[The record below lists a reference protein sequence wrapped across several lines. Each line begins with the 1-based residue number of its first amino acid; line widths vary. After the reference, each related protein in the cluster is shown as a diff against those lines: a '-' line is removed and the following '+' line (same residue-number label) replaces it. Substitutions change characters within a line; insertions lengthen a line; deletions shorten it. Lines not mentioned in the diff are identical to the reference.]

1 MIQSKTHRLV
11 RLLVQRKI
19 NFLMLVIIAM
29 SVFAGRQALALPD
42 ETCIPVQAKI
52 NTLFNVAGCTSPVG
66 LCTTGQITGGGILNG
81 ETRFTAMSI
90 ATAAGM
96 TGIEPDTT
104 LSYHGVLEIITQ
116 DGVLYIRD
124 VGVFD
129 QVVRVYSEVDRI
141 TAGIGRFENASG
153 TLFIYGNAFD
163 DGSGFDGEVRGQ
175 VCLMP
180 AE

>member
-19 NFLMLVIIAM
+19 NFLLVVIIAM
-29 SVFAGRQALALPD
+29 SVFAGRQALASPD

-52 NTLFNVAGCTSPVG
+52 KALFNIAGCTSPVG

-81 ETRFTAMSI
+81 ETRFTALSI
-90 ATAAGM
+90 APAAGM
-96 TGIEPDTT
+96 TGIEPDST
-104 LSYHGVLEIITQ
+104 LSYHGVLEIITR

-129 QVVRVYSEVDRI
+129 QDVRVYSEVDRI

-153 TLFIYGNAFD
+153 TLFIYGNAFE